1 MSKKNRR
8 QSQQSNVIGKPTP
21 KQLLHRARFNLKGIA
36 VKTLH
41 LFEWIVKQRK
51 DEYLTKA
58 EAEIVT
64 EMCNA
69 LSDWFDLFDTQ
80 TDELREELEK
90 RLKDA
95 S

>member
-21 KQLLHRARFNLKGIA
+21 KQLLYRARFNLKGIA

-41 LFEWIVKQRK
+41 LFEWIVAERQK
-51 DEYLTKA
+51 EYLTKA
-58 EAEIVT
+58 ESAIVT

-69 LSDWFDLFDTQ
+69 LSDWVDEFDIQ